1 MVGAQDDLVFDGGSF
16 ALDRAGE
23 VIAKSEQFESSLNIV
38 DIECELESGSPDL
51 VLSGAINKDKGAAR
65 TLISP
70 SLSDEEEIWRALV
83 VGLKDYV
90 SKNGFKSV
98 ALGLSGGI
106 DSALTATLAV
116 DALGKESVY
125 GLLMP
130 SKYSSTHSI
139 SDAKEFCAD
148 RNYEF
153 RIMTEEDLGI

>member
-1 MVGAQDDLVFDGGSF
+1 DS
-16 ALDRAGE
+16 AGE
-23 VIAKSEQFESSLNIV
+23 VIAKSEQFESSLNVV
-38 DIECELESGSPDL
+38 DIQCEIESGSPDL
-51 VLSGAINKDKGAAR
+51 VLSEAMNKDKGGVK
-65 TLISP
+65 TLIAP
-70 SLSDEEEIWRALV
+70 SLSDEEEIWKALV

-90 SKNGFKSV
+90 VKNGFKSV

-139 SDAKEFCAD
+139 
-148 RNYEF
+148 
-153 RIMTEEDLGI
+153 T